1 MKQIAYTGAQA
12 DTRFH
17 DGALPLMADVCH
29 IQVMRANREH
39 PELSQGTNFTYNHA
53 PMLCRWRGWFYL
65 MYLSGPVHEH
75 ADCARAMLTRS
86 RDSFTWETPRLAFP
100 DIAVPQGVYCGKGA
114 QQLAPD
120 ARTIVHHRM
129 GFYAAP
135 NGVLLMMTH
144 HGVTPDIHILPN
156 SGYGMGR
163 VVRRI
168 FEDGSLGEIHVLRV
182 NTQAGWTAAHFPYPW
197 FEESGDEAFVA
208 ACRAVLDDHLA
219 NGAWWEEERLD
230 EAFFPLKQMRA
241 PSFCPL
247 PDGATA
253 AIGKMGLSAVSED
266 GGKSWSEPQTAPGII
281 TSGGKCMI
289 TRTGDGRFAILY
301 NPSPDGQHRW
311 PLAAITSE
319 DGYTYRDM
327 CCACGEVPPIRY
339 GGYLKSIGINYI
351 RGIMPGNDDAPDG
364 YTYAVYSMNKE
375 DIWFM
380 RMPRT
385 IRAEE
390 TAPVHD
396 DFSRMP
402 GRVPEGWHIY
412 SPCWARAALEDG
424 CLALHDSDPYD
435 YAKAVRLFPQAERAV
450 IRLTLTAQGA
460 HNGMLQMD
468 AADRRGLTAMH
479 LTLCPDG
486 MLRLR
491 GGNGEL
497 DVGRFEEGRPLDLTL
512 EIDCRAQQATVHA
525 GDQPPKAMR
534 FMNPV
539 LSVERFIL
547 RTGSLRIM
555 PTPEDAFKNVL
566 QPDLPAAGERLSE
579 AVYRIASVDIEGI

>member
-1 MKQIAYTGAQA
+1 MKQIAYTGGQAA

-17 DGALPLMADVCH
+17 DGALPLMAGACH

-39 PELSQGTNFTYNHA
+39 PELSQGTDFTYNHA

-75 ADCARAMLTRS
+75 AGCARAMLTRS
-86 RDSFTWETPRLAFP
+86 RNGFDWETPRLAFP
-100 DIAVPQGVYCGKGA
+100 DIAVPPGVYRGKGA
-114 QQLAPD
+114 QQLAPG

-129 GFYAAP
+129 GFYTAP

-168 FEDGSLGEIHVLRV
+168 HEDGSLGAIHVLRV

-197 FEESGDEAFVA
+197 FEESGDKAFVE
-208 ACRAVLDDHLA
+208 ACRAVLCDPLA

-253 AIGKMGLSAVSED
+253 AIGKMGLSAISAD
-266 GGKSWSEPQTAPGII
+266 GGRSWSEPQTAPGII

-311 PLAAITSE
+311 PLAAITSG

-380 RMPRT
+380 RIPRA
-385 IRAEE
+385 IRTEE

-396 DFSRMP
+396 DFSRMA
-402 GRVPEGWHIY
+402 GRVPEDWHIY
-412 SPCWARAALEDG
+412 SPCWARVALEDG
-424 CLALHDSDPYD
+424 CLVLHDSEPYD
-435 YAKAVRLFPQAERAV
+435 YAKAVRLFPRTDRAA
-450 IRLTLTAQGA
+450 IRLTLTAQGIQ
-460 HNGMLQMD
+460 NGMLQLD

-491 GGNGEL
+491 GGNGEIP
-497 DVGRFEEGRPLDLTL
+497 VGRFEEGRPLDLTL
-512 EIDCRAQQATVHA
+512 GLDCRAQQVTVLA
-525 GDQPPKAMR
+525 GDQPPQAMR

-539 LSVERFIL
+539 LSVERLIL
-547 RTGSLRIM
+547 RTGPVRLA
-555 PTPEDAFKNVL
+555 PTPEDAFKDVL
-566 QPDLPAAGERLSE
+566 LPDLPGAGERLAE
-579 AVYRIASVDIEGI
+579 AVYRIAAVDIE